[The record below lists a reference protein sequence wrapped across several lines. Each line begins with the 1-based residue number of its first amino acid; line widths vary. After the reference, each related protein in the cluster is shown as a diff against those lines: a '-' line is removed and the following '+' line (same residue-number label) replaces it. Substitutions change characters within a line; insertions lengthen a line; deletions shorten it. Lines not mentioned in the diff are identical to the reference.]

1 MNAIIIYENIKK
13 IVRIRNNPSSAAE
26 KNLLYIQEIGM
37 LPSEQASSVC
47 YNKFNSY
54 MILLIHDGEGI
65 IEYDGLEYSVK
76 KGQCVFIDCSREHYY
91 KCCSDN
97 PWAVSWF
104 NFNGFSA
111 KFYFSEFTKK
121 NRFIFTPS
129 SFEVIEKIFKE
140 MLSLNSYRSE
150 QKEILNN
157 KYITDILSIFI
168 TEFCVGEEK
177 NITSKVKS
185 IKSYIDLHFTEDI
198 TLDSL
203 AEFFFIN
210 KFYISREFKKYYKI
224 TVFQYIMD
232 KRMQLAKKL
241 LIQTKKSIEEIAI
254 ESGFHGQNYFS
265 IRFKMYEGISCLA
278 YRKKHKVS

>member
-1 MNAIIIYENIKK
+1 
-13 IVRIRNNPSSAAE
+13 
-26 KNLLYIQEIGM
+26 
-37 LPSEQASSVC
+37 
-47 YNKFNSY
+47 
-54 MILLIHDGEGI
+54 
-65 IEYDGLEYSVK
+65 
-76 KGQCVFIDCSREHYY
+76 
-91 KCCSDN
+91 
-97 PWAVSWF
+97 
-104 NFNGFSA
+104 
-111 KFYFSEFTKK
+111 
-121 NRFIFTPS
+121 
-129 SFEVIEKIFKE
+129 

-265 IRFKMYEGISCLA
+265 RRFKMYEGISCLA